1 MPNAVLEAMAAGKPV
16 VATRVGGVP
25 EVVDDGVTG
34 LLVPPRDPDALADA
48 VVRLLRDPNRMRRM
62 GQAGL
67 ERVRRHFSV
76 EQMVRRTEALYEE
89 LLREKVPHLAAP
101 TGA

>member
-1 MPNAVLEAMAAGKPV
+1 MAAGKPV

-25 EVVDDGVTG
+25 EVVVDGVTG
-34 LLVPPRDPDALADA
+34 LLVPPRNPEALADA
-48 VVRLLRDPNRMRRM
+48 ILRLLRDPDLMRQM
-62 GQAGL
+62 GQAGQ

-76 EQMVRRTEALYEE
+76 EQMVRRTEVLYEE
-89 LLREKVPHLAAP
+89 LLRQKAPHLAIL

>member
-1 MPNAVLEAMAAGKPV
+1 MAAGKPV

-25 EVVDDGVTG
+25 EVVVDGVTG
-34 LLVPPRDPDALADA
+34 LLVPPRNPEALADA
-48 VVRLLRDPNRMRRM
+48 ILRLLRDPELRHRM
-62 GQAGL
+62 GQAGQ

-76 EQMVRRTEALYEE
+76 DQMVRRTEVLYEE
-89 LLREKVPHLAAP
+89 LLRQKAPHLAIS